1 MQSHRCIDSCILIIR
16 GVFNSK
22 TDPNKLKHIFG
33 KPKHNLNNLIKIY
46 GSEQKAFNAIE
57 KATQKVIKHKN
68 ISGVFEVNIKIGND
82 VIIVR
87 GNAMNDVIKIGTVF
101 K

>member
-1 MQSHRCIDSCILIIR
+1 MVALRTSSKVVGKVI
-16 GVFNSK
+16 GK

-68 ISGVFEVNIKIGND
+68 ISGVLRLI
-82 VIIVR
+82 
-87 GNAMNDVIKIGTVF
+87 
-101 K
+101 

>member
-1 MQSHRCIDSCILIIR
+1 M
-16 GVFNSK
+16 VFALRTSSEGCGK
-22 TDPNKLKHIFG
+22 LTDPNKLKHIFG

-68 ISGVFEVNIKIGND
+68 ISGVFEVNIKIG
-82 VIIVR
+82 
-87 GNAMNDVIKIGTVF
+87 K
-101 K
+101 